1 MLVCSFVDVQ
11 ASSQEVG
18 IFNMARFSLCLM
30 LAAGAILALLQPA
43 TAQTDAARFRYASV
57 RHYRYVGC
65 PCPHRTAAA
74 IMAAVL
80 GPSVTSAGADRSRP
94 AAFGRACEGGANREL
109 I

>member
-1 MLVCSFVDVQ
+1 MESEGRFGPGRSPGRRQGSDKT
-11 ASSQEVG
+11 EG
-18 IFNMARFSLCLM
+18 RPTTIEGARSRQPPVHLLT
-30 LAAGAILALLQPA
+30 AADTNL
-43 TAQTDAARFRYASV
+43 
-57 RHYRYVGC
+57 
-65 PCPHRTAAA
+65 AAA